1 MKIEASALQLSASH
15 EASQSRSLSA
25 ESRITFRQMLGGLA
39 EEKTGTDLHG
49 RVRKLLESLLER
61 IIAALEGRT
70 VREQNPLFDTAAATP
85 SETPADTGKNSGGRE
100 IHWQTSVCETVS
112 EFERTTVCGT
122 GWVRTSDGREI
133 GLDYAL
139 NMERSFHSVS
149 YSETSGSVVLKD
161 PLMLSFDGM
170 ACELTNQ
177 RINFDLA
184 ADGSAQWI
192 PQPGGNSCFL
202 VWDRNGNGRAD
213 DGRELFGAQSGNGFA
228 DLQQLDHDRNGW
240 IDEADPAFNELGLW
254 FADRYTTL
262 ATAGIG
268 ALFTGSVA
276 APFALKD
283 SDNSMLGYIRDAGL
297 FLFEDGRSGALQQV
311 DLAVSRSAPGK
322 HEPDE
327 RQQLTT

>member
-1 MKIEASALQLSASH
+1 LRYALTVALSVVTVLLILGEVGISVAPLLGAAGVAGIAVGFGAQSLVKDYFTGFFLLLENQIRLGDVIEA
-15 EASQSRSLSA
+15 
-25 ESRITFRQMLGGLA
+25 GG
-39 EEKTGTDLHG
+39 KTGAVEELTLRYLRLRDYAG
-49 RVRKLLESLLER
+49 
-61 IIAALEGRT
+61 
-70 VREQNPLFDTAAATP
+70 N
-85 SETPADTGKNSGGRE
+85 
-100 IHWQTSVCETVS
+100 VS

-161 PLMLSFDGM
+161 PLMLSFDGI

-297 FLFEDGRSGALQQV
+297 FLFEDGRGGALQQV